1 MPLNEENMSQF
12 LADFQKYTYKEL
24 SLKYGICQKTI
35 NKYREIAGLSKKKGR
50 KPMVLNFQKVDERE

>member
-1 MPLNEENMSQF
+1 MSQF